1 MGKVVGIDLGTT
13 NSVVAVME
21 GRKPIVIANSE
32 GMWTTPSVVGFNK
45 DGEFVAGQMAR
56 RQSVLNP
63 QNTFYGVKRFM
74 GRRYGELTTESKKVP
89 YTIRRDENENIKIKC
104 PRLKKDFAPE
114 EISAM
119 ILRKLAEEA
128 SRYLGEKV
136 TGAVI
141 TVPAYFNDSQRQAT
155 RDAGKIAGLE
165 VLRIINEPTAAA
177 LAYGL
182 DQRRSQ
188 KILVFDLGGG
198 TFDVSVL
205 EVGDGVFEVKAT
217 SGDTQLGG
225 GDFDKRIVNWLAE
238 KFLEQE
244 KIDLREDRQALQR
257 LTEAAEK
264 AKIELSGVTVTD
276 INLPF
281 ITATEADGPK
291 HLETRLTRPEFEDLC
306 GDLISRLRRPL
317 KRALS
322 DAGLSPVQIDEVVLV
337 GGGTRMPLIK
347 QLVRSF
353 IDKEPNEN
361 VNPDEVVAIGAAIQA
376 GILGGEVK
384 DVLLLDVSPLSLGLE
399 TIGGVMKKL
408 LPRNTTIPVRKSDI
422 FSTGDNNQTMV
433 EIHVLQGEREMAT
446 DNKSLGRFKLTGIP
460 PAPRGL
466 PQIQVSFDIDANGI
480 LQVTARDKT
489 TGREQSITVQGASTL
504 SEFEVNRMIQ
514 EAEQFADEDRERRER
529 IEKRNKAKALTDQAQ
544 RRLKEVTLD
553 FGSAFTVSYRRQVEA
568 LSGEILDALA
578 KEDERRLDRAQADL
592 QDVLYEL
599 NREVRLQY
607 ADEDEGF
614 FSAIRKTFT
623 GDDDDEELYGSRSGY
638 REDVRPSRN
647 ENRGASYRSPSAS
660 PRDNYGSGF
669 PQYDEPRNARKP
681 RYSNYDA
688 YEEYPE
694 KGDYDYNRPTTPRQR
709 PTNNGGLQGR
719 SERDRANSWDNE
731 RSSTGKRGR
740 QMPPENNWDD
750 DDDDDW
756 F

>member
-1 MGKVVGIDLGTT
+1 
-13 NSVVAVME
+13 
-21 GRKPIVIANSE
+21 
-32 GMWTTPSVVGFNK
+32 
-45 DGEFVAGQMAR
+45 
-56 RQSVLNP
+56 
-63 QNTFYGVKRFM
+63 
-74 GRRYGELTTESKKVP
+74 
-89 YTIRRDENENIKIKC
+89 
-104 PRLKKDFAPE
+104 
-114 EISAM
+114 
-119 ILRKLAEEA
+119 
-128 SRYLGEKV
+128 
-136 TGAVI
+136 
-141 TVPAYFNDSQRQAT
+141 
-155 RDAGKIAGLE
+155 
-165 VLRIINEPTAAA
+165 
-177 LAYGL
+177 
-182 DQRRSQ
+182 
-188 KILVFDLGGG
+188 
-198 TFDVSVL
+198 
-205 EVGDGVFEVKAT
+205 
-217 SGDTQLGG
+217 
-225 GDFDKRIVNWLAE
+225 
-238 KFLEQE
+238 
-244 KIDLREDRQALQR
+244 
-257 LTEAAEK
+257 
-264 AKIELSGVTVTD
+264 
-276 INLPF
+276 
-281 ITATEADGPK
+281 
-291 HLETRLTRPEFEDLC
+291 
-306 GDLISRLRRPL
+306 
-317 KRALS
+317 
-322 DAGLSPVQIDEVVLV
+322 
-337 GGGTRMPLIK
+337 
-347 QLVRSF
+347 
-353 IDKEPNEN
+353 
-361 VNPDEVVAIGAAIQA
+361 
-376 GILGGEVK
+376 
-384 DVLLLDVSPLSLGLE
+384 LDVSPLSLGLE

-638 REDVRPSRN
+638 RENVRPSRD
-647 ENRGASYRSPSAS
+647 ENRGASYRSPSAA

-669 PQYDEPRNARKP
+669 PQYDEPRNVRKP

-688 YEEYPE
+688 YEDYPE
-694 KGDYDYNRPTTPRQR
+694 QGDYDYNRPTPPRQR
-709 PTNNGGLQGR
+709 PTNNGDLQGR
-719 SERDRANSWDNE
+719 PGRDRANSWDNE
-731 RSSTGKRGR
+731 RNSTGKRGR
-740 QMPPENNWDD
+740 PMPPENNWDD